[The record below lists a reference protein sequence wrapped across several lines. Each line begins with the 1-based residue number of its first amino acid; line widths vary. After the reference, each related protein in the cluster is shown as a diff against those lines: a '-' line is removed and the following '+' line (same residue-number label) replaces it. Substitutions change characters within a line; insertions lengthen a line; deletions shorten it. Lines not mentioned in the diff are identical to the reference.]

1 VTGSEN
7 RRLQTL
13 VGALV
18 TALSD
23 SLTASAD
30 QVAGHTGATAAALTY
45 LTHEPGLSIDR
56 LKGPLGLS
64 QSATVRLVDRL
75 AADGLVQR
83 QPGQDARSV
92 AVYLTGTGAQAAHS
106 ILERRGALLSAALAP
121 LGEQER
127 TELTEAL
134 EKMLQ
139 HITADVV
146 HARRICRFCERPVCP
161 NELCPVAIAARDA
174 EYLSAA
180 EPDETG

>member
-7 RRLQTL
+7 RRLETL

-30 QVAGHTGATAAALTY
+30 LAAGHTGATAAALTY

-83 QPGQDARSV
+83 WPGQDARSI
-92 AVYLTGTGAQAAHS
+92 AVYLTGTGAQVARN
-106 ILERRGALLSAALAP
+106 ILEQRAALLSGALAP
-121 LGEQER
+121 LGEHER
-127 TELTEAL
+127 TELTETL

-139 HITADVV
+139 HLTADVV

-161 NELCPVAIAARDA
+161 NEICPVAVAAQQA
-174 EYLSAA
+174 EYLPAA
-180 EPDETG
+180 EPDQAG